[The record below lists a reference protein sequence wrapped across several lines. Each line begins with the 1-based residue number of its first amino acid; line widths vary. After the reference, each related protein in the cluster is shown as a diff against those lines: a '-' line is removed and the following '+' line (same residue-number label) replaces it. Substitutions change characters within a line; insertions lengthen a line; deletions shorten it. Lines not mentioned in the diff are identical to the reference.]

1 MKKEVKLIW
10 ILMILAAIVVALL
23 WRERRI
29 VRMPSGERILK
40 ADPAAAAE
48 WEEKYRGYE

>member
-10 ILMILAAIVVALL
+10 ILVILAAIVVALL

-29 VRMPSGERILK
+29 IRMPSGERILK
-40 ADPAAAAE
+40 ADPTTAAE
-48 WEEKYRGYE
+48 WAEYYRGRE